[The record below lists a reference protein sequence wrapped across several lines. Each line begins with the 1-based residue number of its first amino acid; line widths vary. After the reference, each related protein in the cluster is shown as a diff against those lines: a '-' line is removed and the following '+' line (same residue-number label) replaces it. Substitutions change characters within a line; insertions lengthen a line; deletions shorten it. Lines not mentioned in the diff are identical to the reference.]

1 MPRAI
6 WSGSL
11 LFGLVNVPV
20 RMYSAI
26 DEKDLHFH
34 LLHRKD
40 DSRIGYEKVCKKEG
54 KVAPDDEIGTA
65 YEVSKGKYVYL
76 EDDDFAAAEPKG
88 YRTFDL
94 SDFVPLD
101 EIDPIYLDR
110 TYYLAPGEGGEKV
123 YAVLTRA
130 MDKSGLAAIGTYV
143 MRNKQHL
150 GCLRVRDGV
159 LLLSQLYFADEI
171 RPHAGLAPKGVRVR
185 AEELEMAGELI
196 DRYAGSFDIEKYRDN
211 YRESL
216 LKVIKAKQKGRD
228 VHAGSTEPTEP
239 EDKPADLLEALRE
252 SVAKQ
257 TRNGTSRTKSA
268 RTRDGLSDL
277 TKRELVA
284 RAKDSKVEGYST
296 MNKNEL
302 VAALA

>member
-11 LFGLVNVPV
+11 LFGLVSVPV
-20 RMYSAI
+20 RMFSAI
-26 DEKDLHFH
+26 DEKDVHFH

-54 KVAPDDEIGTA
+54 KPVPDNEIGTA

-76 EDDDFAAAEPKG
+76 EDEDFEAAEPKG

-110 TYYLAPGEGGEKV
+110 TYYLAPADGGEKV

-130 MDKSGLAAIGTYV
+130 MERSGLAAVGTYV

-150 GCLRVRDGV
+150 GCLHVRDGL

-171 RPHAGLAPKGVRVR
+171 RPPTGLAPKGVR
-185 AEELEMAGELI
+185 ASAQELEMAGDLI
-196 DRYAGSFDIEKYRDN
+196 ERYAGSFDIEKYRDT

-216 LKVIKAKQKGRD
+216 LKLIKAKQQGRD
-228 VHAGSTEPTEP
+228 VHTGSAEKDESEQPP
-239 EDKPADLLEALRE
+239 SDLLEALRE
-252 SVAKQ
+252 SVAQ
-257 TRNGTSRTKSA
+257 HSHNGKRRRPDESAARSSRT
-268 RTRDGLSDL
+268 
-277 TKRELVA
+277 
-284 RAKDSKVEGYST
+284 
-296 MNKNEL
+296 
-302 VAALA
+302 